1 MKNITDLLLGILSSD
16 HTKFL
21 SSNGLTFFLS
31 GSPNLCI
38 SCPLKGGGVKLW
50 KTKTSSIR
58 VTINDLSQA
67 RHNSLEDKKQENQ
80 IRAFLGDARQ
90 TTRDLL

>member
-21 SSNGLTFFLS
+21 SSNGLAYFCLDHRIYKFLVLVN
-31 GSPNLCI
+31 GAP
-38 SCPLKGGGVKLW
+38 KLW

-67 RHNSLEDKKQENQ
+67 RHNSL
-80 IRAFLGDARQ
+80 
-90 TTRDLL
+90 